1 MAGGGRQFF
10 LQNSLVV
17 LYLGCIPNFNVLLCL
32 ELAKKFVVWWCG
44 GGGGVVGDLSLL

>member
-1 MAGGGRQFF
+1 MKTI
-10 LQNSLVV
+10 LSSINCLVV

-44 GGGGVVGDLSLL
+44 GGVVGDLSIL